1 MSANGLEV
9 MQLEV
14 ASAGETM
21 KSHQR
26 ISSVLAQA
34 PAGSTSPDLLDLLI
48 QARLDD
54 LPMPAAGFTLERW
67 QALVEVARFDLSL
80 AKQYE
85 GHTDALAI
93 IGEIG
98 GNGRLDSGSWGVWA
112 AEVPHARAIV
122 SGPGDGSFYVN
133 GAKAWCSGATTVQ
146 NALLT
151 AWSGNDALPQLV
163 AVRLDHKGVTVHA
176 DQWKAVGMAGSQ
188 SVNVTFDNV
197 PCTLVGK
204 TGAYLE
210 RPGFWQGGAGVA
222 ACWLGGALGIAST
235 LQQAMQRQAG
245 NSGFKLASLGK
256 VHLAVSQ
263 TVKVLRSA
271 ASWIDAH
278 PAADASCVALEARL
292 CAEQCA
298 KTVLDEV
305 GKAMGASPFCLNEKF
320 ARAAADLP
328 VFIRQSHAEK
338 DFAALGERAIQT
350 TPDSWVL

>member
-1 MSANGLEV
+1 

-98 GNGRLDSGSWGVWA
+98 GIGRLDSGSWGVWA

-176 DQWKAVGMAGSQ
+176 DEWKAV
-188 SVNVTFDNV
+188 V
-197 PCTLVGK
+197 
-204 TGAYLE
+204 
-210 RPGFWQGGAGVA
+210 WQA
-222 ACWLGGALGIAST
+222 AKVST
-235 LQQAMQRQAG
+235 
-245 NSGFKLASLGK
+245 
-256 VHLAVSQ
+256 
-263 TVKVLRSA
+263 
-271 ASWIDAH
+271 
-278 PAADASCVALEARL
+278 
-292 CAEQCA
+292 
-298 KTVLDEV
+298 
-305 GKAMGASPFCLNEKF
+305 
-320 ARAAADLP
+320 
-328 VFIRQSHAEK
+328 
-338 DFAALGERAIQT
+338 
-350 TPDSWVL
+350 